1 MWMSDDNYFH
11 WRYWLRNPALVL
23 IILVTI
29 TTKINTIITITTNII
44 TNITTNMDTTICMS
58 NLGRQV
64 EDEDGEVEDADAGD
78 DQVHNVEK
86 GLSTD
91 LQVEENIWRSSEHL

>member
-1 MWMSDDNYFH
+1 MD
-11 WRYWLRNPALVL
+11 
-23 IILVTI
+23 
-29 TTKINTIITITTNII
+29 
-44 TNITTNMDTTICMS
+44 TNITTNMDTTICIS
-58 NLGRQV
+58 NLCRQV

-91 LQVEENIWRSSEHL
+91 LQVEENIWRSSGYFLVNSRYLFCKHYLWRFIVTSSFVTSKTF

>member
-1 MWMSDDNYFH
+1 MD
-11 WRYWLRNPALVL
+11 
-23 IILVTI
+23 
-29 TTKINTIITITTNII
+29 
-44 TNITTNMDTTICMS
+44 TNITTNMDTTICMQ
-58 NLGRQV
+58 NLCRQV

-91 LQVEENIWRSSEHL
+91 LQVEENIWRSSEHLQKILDLCFVNMIYGVLQ